1 MDFTF
6 PFSEWGVLRP
16 KAAQCLLVL
25 SCLSCLFCLLC
36 LLGLLRLF
44 VWFVCTFLEKGKQKS
59 IGESMALHSSA
70 APCYGASAIAGAC
83 GAQVLALWFV
93 CLSVCPSVVRPLSSC
108 LFSSS
113 SLGFGCS
120 SQFDHVCGLAGAAL
134 SAQGPPCKGSSA

>member
-1 MDFTF
+1 MS
-6 PFSEWGVLRP
+6 PR
-16 KAAQCLLVL
+16 LVL
-25 SCLSCLFCLLC
+25 SVLFVVFNLFVVFVVFV
-36 LLGLLRLF
+36 GFVVF
-44 VWFVCTFLEKGKQKS
+44 VWFVCTFLEKGKEKS
-59 IGESMALHSSA
+59 IGEFMALHSSA

-120 SQFDHVCGLAGAAL
+120 SQLDLCGLAGAAL
-134 SAQGPPCKGSSA
+134 SA